1 MLDAL
6 YESISKLKLKFDT
19 PILRREPSLMYDT
32 QRILVIISHFV
43 YDLFFFRVLYQ
54 RKENLPTQCATLSTT
69 AHCRSFS
76 SHCFCISSLHTS
88 GRLSVSDQ
96 LKRGQLQRPRM
107 SKTFKRLK
115 HESHTFTGG
124 RVVHFGAFLS
134 HSFAFLLHLR
144 VTLFLIGV

>member
-1 MLDAL
+1 MLETGLIYLGKWKQLLLYISVILMRGEVQLMLDAL

-32 QRILVIISHFV
+32 QLILVIISHFV

-96 LKRGQLQRPRM
+96 LKRGQL
-107 SKTFKRLK
+107 
-115 HESHTFTGG
+115 
-124 RVVHFGAFLS
+124 
-134 HSFAFLLHLR
+134 
-144 VTLFLIGV
+144 